1 MRGDAPG
8 VGAPRPPLIL
18 PHPHPPPVPVAPPAP
33 AEGGAAGFWGFGG
46 AQRSCPA
53 PSPRP
58 ARCGRPVST
67 LLPPP
72 RGVFIRREINNE
84 AQINKK
90 RAEGGWGEALS
101 ESHPALA
108 RVLPAPPCPPSR
120 CNAILLFIPAAPGF
134 ALPPKP
140 PRKHWGVLARGW
152 GRMGREAR
160 APAPPP
166 PASTSAPRL
175 GQMPGTRGD
184 GQGQRFHRPFPPP
197 AAKDR

>member
-1 MRGDAPG
+1 M
-8 VGAPRPPLIL
+8 GAPRPPLIL
-18 PHPHPPPVPVAPPAP
+18 PHPYPPPVPVAPPTP
-33 AEGGAAGFWGFGG
+33 AEGLPPGFGVLG
-46 AQRSCPA
+46 ARRGA
-53 PSPRP
+53 VPSIPTASKVRASRIHP
-58 ARCGRPVST
+58 P
-67 LLPPP
+67 PPP

-90 RAEGGWGEALS
+90 RAKGGWGEALS

-134 ALPPKP
+134 ALPEKP

-160 APAPPP
+160 APTPPP